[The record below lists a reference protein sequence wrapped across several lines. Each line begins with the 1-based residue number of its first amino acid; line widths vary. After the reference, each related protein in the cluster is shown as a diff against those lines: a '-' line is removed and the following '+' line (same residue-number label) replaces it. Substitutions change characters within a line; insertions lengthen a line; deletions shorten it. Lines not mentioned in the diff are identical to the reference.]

1 MSLLLLLNPGGGG
14 EPQVPSQ
21 RFVKA
26 ARAQETDEVVLVLLT
41 IEHPQLVPPARVC
54 SDAVDLVSRGNTFI
68 GGIPFDV
75 ALPDEDPERQV
86 TVRLQMDILDQKLV
100 EMIRTIPPDPR
111 PTVTLEVVMAS
122 TPDIVEAGP
131 YVFELTSADWDI
143 TTAEFE
149 IGFEDLL
156 NEMCPAGRFLPSTH
170 PGLF

>member
-1 MSLLLLLNPGGGG
+1 MSLLLLLNPDN
-14 EPQVPSQ
+14 QRPSP

-26 ARAQETDEVVLVLLT
+26 ARAQETDEVTVVLLT
-41 IEHPQLVPPARVC
+41 IEHPQLNPPARIC
-54 SDAVDLVSRGNTFI
+54 SDAVDLVSRGETFK
-68 GGIPFDV
+68 GGIPFEY

-86 TVRLQMDILDQKLV
+86 SVRLSLDILDQALV
-100 EMIRTIPPDPR
+100 VLIRTIPPDPR
-111 PTVTLEVVMAS
+111 PTVTLEVVMAA

-131 YVFELTSADWDI
+131 YIFELVAADWDV

-156 NEMCPAGRFLPSTH
+156 NEMCPAQRFLPSTH